1 MGFIYNAPFVAL
13 ISVGA
18 AMILTT
24 RPRARRGSLA
34 ADLARAAQPITRHLF
49 AFFGLPAV
57 PPLPV
62 VGVAA
67 VVGGGSGLVIGA
79 LARAATGGTSV
90 VVAITTLLMALVLGL
105 LAAKLYHQRGGKPLQ
120 PDHEAA

>member
-13 ISVGA
+13 VSVGA
-18 AMILTT
+18 AMILTA

-49 AFFGLPAV
+49 SFVGLPAV

-62 VGVAA
+62 VGIGA
-67 VVGGGSGLVIGA
+67 VVAGGSGLVIGA
-79 LARAATGGTSV
+79 IARAATGGTSV
-90 VVAITTLLMALVLGL
+90 VLAISTLVMALGFGL
-105 LAAKLYHQRGGKPLQ
+105 LAARLYHPRGGKPLA
-120 PDHEAA
+120 PDRKAA